1 MMRPSPPA
9 DRTPMEPLSDAKIID
24 SWHGNALPWTR
35 AVREGRIESRRL
47 VTDRAILDAVLARAP
62 RSVLDLGCGEGWL
75 AHALAGAGIEV
86 TGIDAVPALIEQA
99 RAGGPGDFRTMS
111 YEDFATGQLD
121 ARFDAVVC
129 NFSLLGEDAAEQA
142 VAAARSLLNPGGAVL
157 VQTLHPLVACGDQPY
172 RDGWRNGSWA
182 GFGAE
187 FSDPAPW
194 YFRTVESWT
203 KLFWRHALR
212 LAELREPLHPATDKP
227 ASIVFIAEIVEQRS

>member
-1 MMRPSPPA
+1 M
-9 DRTPMEPLSDAKIID
+9 PMKPLSDAKIID

-75 AHALAGAGIEV
+75 AHALAGAGIEAV
-86 TGIDAVPALIEQA
+86 GIDAVPALIEQA
-99 RAGGPGDFRTMS
+99 RAAGPGDFRAMS
-111 YEDFATGQLD
+111 YEDFAAGQLD
-121 ARFDAVVC
+121 IRFDAVAC
-129 NFSLLGEDAAEQA
+129 NFSLLGEASVEQA

-157 VQTLHPLVACGDQPY
+157 VQTLHPLVACGDRPY
-172 RDGWRNGSWA
+172 RDGWRAGSWA

-194 YFRTVESWT
+194 YFRTVESWI
-203 KLFWRHALR
+203 KLFSRHALR
-212 LAELREPLHPATDKP
+212 LTELREPLHPATDKP
-227 ASIVFIAEIVEQRS
+227 ASILFIAEIVEPRSCSPEPATPT